1 MNSNPQLEL
10 METPTID
17 FSLKEKLAIVNAL
30 DSVIHADGKVHTG
43 EINALSE
50 LMNSLDFDSNFIV
63 QARNLSTAQSL
74 SLLDKMTHVKKV
86 FISNVL
92 DKMANADGFLHEKE
106 ITLILS
112 IFKAIGINRIP
123 K

>member
-63 QARNLSTAQSL
+63 QARNSPVFGVIDEL
-74 SLLDKMTHVKKV
+74 SLVNHIKFGVYTDNKGHL
-86 FISNVL
+86 N
-92 DKMANADGFLHEKE
+92 
-106 ITLILS
+106 S
-112 IFKAIGINRIP
+112 IFNERLSGIELSGSFHFN
-123 K
+123 KKCC